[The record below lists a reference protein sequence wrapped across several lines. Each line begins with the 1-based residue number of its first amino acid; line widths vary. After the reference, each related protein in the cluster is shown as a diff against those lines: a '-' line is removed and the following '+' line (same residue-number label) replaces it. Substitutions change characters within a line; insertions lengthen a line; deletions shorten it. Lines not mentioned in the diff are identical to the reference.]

1 MAQTNGNAECLAN
14 DKDFND
20 NVSLVVF
27 DAWTDHLVECLEA
40 PITAALAAAGEK
52 TSAMKTVEIV
62 SGGSRVLA
70 VKKFIAK
77 LLGLDKARTN
87 FGLSATMNADEAVSR
102 GVALKIK
109 DPAQSKPTEWV
120 GGRGGRR
127 RRGCWTRRSAT

>member
-1 MAQTNGNAECLAN
+1 
-14 DKDFND
+14 
-20 NVSLVVF
+20 
-27 DAWTDHLVECLEA
+27 
-40 PITAALAAAGEK
+40 
-52 TSAMKTVEIV
+52 MKTVGIV

-87 FGLSATMNADEAVSR
+87 FGLSVNADEAVSR

>member
-1 MAQTNGNAECLAN
+1 MAQTNVNAECLAN

-20 NVSLVVF
+20 TVPLVDL
-27 DAWTDHLVECLEA
+27 DAWTAHLVECLEA

-62 SGGSRVLA
+62 SGGSRVLV

-87 FGLSATMNADEAVSR
+87 FGLSAT
-102 GVALKIK
+102 K
-109 DPAQSKPTEWV
+109 DPAQSKPTV
-120 GGRGGRR
+120 Q
-127 RRGCWTRRSAT
+127 SLKKL

>member
-1 MAQTNGNAECLAN
+1 MQSQHL
-14 DKDFND
+14 
-20 NVSLVVF
+20 SLVVF
-27 DAWTDHLVECLEA
+27 DAWTAHLVECLEA
-40 PITAALAAAGEK
+40 PITAALAAAGEEA
-52 TSAMKTVEIV
+52 SAMKTVEIV

-87 FGLSATMNADEAVSR
+87 FGLPATMNADEAVPR
-102 GVALKIK
+102 GAALKIK

-127 RRGCWTRRSAT
+127 RRGCWTRRPAT

>member
-1 MAQTNGNAECLAN
+1 MKAATVGRNLGSRDFDLALAN
-14 DKDFND
+14 KRGEQFAES
-20 NVSLVVF
+20 VQAWRRPTSTPSASPTTRTSTPTCPLSFF
-27 DAWTDHLVECLEA
+27 DAWTAHLVECLEA

-87 FGLSATMNADEAVSR
+87 FGLASPR
-102 GVALKIK
+102 
-109 DPAQSKPTEWV
+109 P
-120 GGRGGRR
+120 
-127 RRGCWTRRSAT
+127 

>member
-1 MAQTNGNAECLAN
+1 MAQTNVNAECLAN

-20 NVSLVVF
+20 TVSLVDL
-27 DAWTDHLVECLEA
+27 DAWTAHLVECL
-40 PITAALAAAGEK
+40 AAAGEE
-52 TSAMKTVEIV
+52 TSAMKTVGIV

-77 LLGLDKARTN
+77 LLGLDMSKNN

-102 GVALKIK
+102 GAALKIK
-109 DPAQSKPTEWV
+109 DPAQSKPTDWA

>member
-62 SGGSRVLA
+62 SGGSRGLA

-77 LLGLDKARTN
+77 LLGLDKASLIWRVR
-87 FGLSATMNADEAVSR
+87 AE
-102 GVALKIK
+102 IK

-127 RRGCWTRRSAT
+127 RRGCWARRSAT

>member
-1 MAQTNGNAECLAN
+1 M
-14 DKDFND
+14 
-20 NVSLVVF
+20 
-27 DAWTDHLVECLEA
+27 ECLEA
-40 PITAALAAAGEK
+40 PITAALAAAGEEA
-52 TSAMKTVEIV
+52 SAMKTVEIV

-109 DPAQSKPTEWV
+109 DPAQSKPTE
-120 GGRGGRR
+120 
-127 RRGCWTRRSAT
+127 

>member
-1 MAQTNGNAECLAN
+1 MAQTNVNAECLAN

-20 NVSLVVF
+20 TVSLVDL
-27 DAWTDHLVECLEA
+27 DAWTAHLVECL
-40 PITAALAAAGEK
+40 AAAGEE
-52 TSAMKTVEIV
+52 TSAMKTVGIV

-77 LLGLDKARTN
+77 LLGLDMSKNN

-102 GVALKIK
+102 GAALKIK

>member
-1 MAQTNGNAECLAN
+1 MAQTNVNAECLAN

-20 NVSLVVF
+20 TVSLVDL
-27 DAWTDHLVECLEA
+27 DAWTAHLVECL
-40 PITAALAAAGEK
+40 AAAGEE
-52 TSAMKTVEIV
+52 TSAMKTVGIV

-70 VKKFIAK
+70 VKKCIAK
-77 LLGLDKARTN
+77 LLGLDMSKNN

-102 GVALKIK
+102 GAALKIK
-109 DPAQSKPTEWV
+109 DPAQSKPADWV